1 MATSI
6 PWLQRIIALVAI
18 VFGGLTLFVGSRVL
32 LGNDPGYV
40 VYRPLLLYNVAMGA
54 VYVLAGMLIWRGTAA
69 GRGLAGLIFVLN
81 AIVLA
86 GVVYLYQGGAAVA
99 VESVR
104 AMSLRTGVWLVLFG
118 GLAWLSRRPGVI
130 AGAR

>member
-1 MATSI
+1 MASSK
-6 PWLQRIIALVAI
+6 PWLQRIIAVVAI
-18 VFGGLTLFVGSRVL
+18 AFGALTLFVGSRVL

-54 VYVLAGMLIWRGTAA
+54 VYVLAGVLAWRGLAA
-69 GRGLAGLIFVLN
+69 GRWLAGLIFVLN
-81 AIVLA
+81 ALVLA
-86 GVVYLYQGGAAVA
+86 GVVYLYQSGAAVA

-104 AMSLRTGVWLVLFG
+104 AMSLRTGVWLVLFA
-118 GLAWLSRRPGVI
+118 GLVWLSRRPGVI

>member
-118 GLAWLSRRPGVI
+118 GLVWLSRRPGVI